1 VARSASAGQSKIHA
15 KIRAKIHTKL
25 LAAVLVLAAPLD
37 SGRAGAADSPAD
49 ASAPPKPAASVRSTA
64 APVPTPA
71 DLATILA
78 AVRAPGARAVLV
90 NLWATWCDPCRE
102 EMPDLI
108 RFYRAHRAEGLR
120 LVLVSADDP
129 GSPKD
134 VARFLVEAGATGAQA
149 FIKTGDDMVFINGLD
164 ARWSG
169 ALPASFLYDGR
180 GGERRFW
187 PGRVTLP
194 DLEAALAQIAPATK
208 RAPHPKTKGHP

>member
-1 VARSASAGQSKIHA
+1 MFA
-15 KIRAKIHTKL
+15 KLRAKP
-25 LAAVLVLAAPLD
+25 LAAVLALVAPL
-37 SGRAGAADSPAD
+37 GGGWAGAADSPD
-49 ASAPPKPAASVRSTA
+49 ASAPSKPAASVWATD
-64 APVPTPA
+64 APAPTPA

-108 RFYRAHRAEGLR
+108 RFFRAHRAEGLR

-134 VARFLVEAGATGAQA
+134 VARFLAEAGAGGAQA
-149 FIKTGDDMVFINGLD
+149 FIKTGDDMAFINGLD
-164 ARWSG
+164 VRWSG
-169 ALPASFLYDGR
+169 ALPASFLYDGQGKQR
-180 GGERRFW
+180 QFW

-194 DLEAALAQIAPATK
+194 DLEAALAQIAPGTK
-208 RAPHPKTKGHP
+208 GAPHPKTKGSP

>member
-1 VARSASAGQSKIHA
+1 VIRSASAGQSKIHA
-15 KIRAKIHTKL
+15 KL
-25 LAAVLVLAAPLD
+25 LAAILVLAAPL
-37 SGRAGAADSPAD
+37 GGGWAGAVDSPVN
-49 ASAPPKPAASVRSTA
+49 ASAPPKPAASGQVTDL
-64 APVPTPA
+64 PVPTPA

-108 RFYRAHRAEGLR
+108 RFFRAHRAAGLR

-129 GSPKD
+129 GSRQD
-134 VARFLVEAGATGAQA
+134 VARFLAEAGATGAQA
-149 FIKTGDDMVFINGLD
+149 FIKTGDDMAFINGLD

-169 ALPASFLYDGR
+169 ALPASFLYDSR
-180 GGERRFW
+180 GGERHFW

-194 DLEAALAQIAPATK
+194 DLEAALAQIAPAAK
-208 RAPHPKTKGHP
+208 GRPHPKTKGSP

>member
-1 VARSASAGQSKIHA
+1 VVRSASAGRAKLRV
-15 KIRAKIHTKL
+15 KIRAKL
-25 LAAVLVLAAPLD
+25 LATVLALAASLGD
-37 SGRAGAADSPAD
+37 RRAGAADSVD
-49 ASAPPKPAASVRSTA
+49 APTRPKPAASA
-64 APVPTPA
+64 KPTDAMLPMPA

-129 GSPKD
+129 ESQKD
-134 VARFLVEAGATGAQA
+134 VARFLTEAGAAGALA
-149 FIKTGDDMVFINGLD
+149 FIKTGDDMAFINGLD

-169 ALPASFLYDGR
+169 ALPASFLYDSR
-180 GGERRFW
+180 GAQRQFW

-208 RAPHPKTKGHP
+208 GAPHPKTKGSP

>member
-1 VARSASAGQSKIHA
+1 MIRSALARPS
-15 KIRAKIHTKL
+15 KL
-25 LAAVLVLAAPLD
+25 LAAILVLAAPLG
-37 SGRAGAADSPAD
+37 SGPAGAADSPVD
-49 ASAPPKPAASVRSTA
+49 ASAPPKPAASGQGTDL
-64 APVPTPA
+64 PLPTPA

-108 RFYRAHRAEGLR
+108 RFFRAHRSAGLR

-129 GSPKD
+129 GSRQD
-134 VARFLVEAGATGAQA
+134 VARFLAEAGATGAQA
-149 FIKTGDDMVFINGLD
+149 FIKIGDDMAFINGLD

-169 ALPASFLYDGR
+169 ALPASFLYDSR
-180 GGERRFW
+180 GAERHFW

-208 RAPHPKTKGHP
+208 GGPHPKTKGSP

>member
-1 VARSASAGQSKIHA
+1 VVRSASAGRLKLFA
-15 KIRAKIHTKL
+15 KLRAKP
-25 LAAVLVLAAPLD
+25 LAAVLALAAPLG
-37 SGRAGAADSPAD
+37 SGAAGAADSPD
-49 ASAPPKPAASVRSTA
+49 ASAPPKPAASVRSTD
-64 APVPTPA
+64 APAPAPA

-129 GSPKD
+129 GSPED
-134 VARFLVEAGATGAQA
+134 VARFLAEAGATGAQA
-149 FIKTGDDMVFINGLD
+149 FIKTGDDMAFINGLD

-169 ALPASFLYDGR
+169 ALPASFLYDSR
-180 GGERRFW
+180 GGERQFW
-187 PGRVTLP
+187 PGRVTLA
-194 DLEAALAQIAPATK
+194 DLEAALAQLAPAT
-208 RAPHPKTKGHP
+208 RVAPHPKTKGHP

>member
-1 VARSASAGQSKIHA
+1 MAFSVPAANRQIAFARLSAKVIVSLALIA
-15 KIRAKIHTKL
+15 L
-25 LAAVLVLAAPLD
+25 L
-37 SGRAGAADSPAD
+37 GAAK
-49 ASAPPKPAASVRSTA
+49 ASDV
-64 APVPTPA
+64 PVPKPA

-129 GSPKD
+129 ESQQE
-134 VARFLVEAGATGAQA
+134 VARFLAEAGAGGAQA
-149 FIKTGDDMVFINGLD
+149 FIKTGDDMAFINGLD

-169 ALPASFLYDGR
+169 ALPATFLYASHGVQR
-180 GGERRFW
+180 QFW

-194 DLEAALAQIAPATK
+194 DLEAALAQIA
-208 RAPHPKTKGHP
+208 APPKGGPHHMTKGSP

>member
-1 VARSASAGQSKIHA
+1 MMPARVLA
-15 KIRAKIHTKL
+15 
-25 LAAVLVLAAPLD
+25 LAALLGG
-37 SGRAGAADSPAD
+37 GRARAADSPD
-49 ASAPPKPAASVRSTA
+49 ASAPPKPAAPARATE

-108 RFYRAHRAEGLR
+108 RFFRAHRPEGLR

-129 GSPKD
+129 ESQKD
-134 VARFLVEAGATGAQA
+134 VARFLAEAGAGGAEA
-149 FIKTGDDMVFINGLD
+149 FIKTGDDMAFINGLD

-169 ALPASFLYDGR
+169 ALPASFFYDRHGT
-180 GGERRFW
+180 ERQFW

-194 DLEAALAQIAPATK
+194 ELEAALGQIAGPPK
-208 RAPHPKTKGHP
+208 GGPHHKTKGSP